1 MSSSRPCLNSAYS
14 HRVEMDRKHA
24 GGTSTSPRK
33 NRLRSDSSIYS
44 STSRRTTAS
53 QATLKR
59 THISQDP
66 NSPQRKQGQ
75 MIATMSSFS
84 STKPSTPKRIVAK
97 STSSISS
104 FGNRSSS
111 SHSSSGK
118 ESSPEVRRKNH
129 SPKSS
134 VSKTVPLSNREPSKS
149 QNPTKKLPGSPT
161 TSRRKNLNNQ
171 TRKKSVL
178 QGKNNRKVESSSS
191 PSKSSP
197 SNKKKI
203 QPSKRDIPTRTR
215 GNPNK
220 NNTSGKIPRQ
230 RNSPNTKKKLS
241 QQNRNKV
248 ESDAAK
254 SNRAKSQ
261 EQSKLIP
268 VSNIQIAES
277 QHFDEVSQS
286 NQSNISPIHDSVVEE
301 NKNINE
307 ETKQKEPFKSKYN
320 LHLALNNCAWEDLY
334 NLLRELSVHTD
345 QIFPE
350 INVKS
355 NDDASVLHTACW
367 KAPVGLIHIIIKLLP
382 TQGDQAKSLYL
393 KQDKDGN
400 TPLHLLCAN
409 IMPYYDEHSKAVLD
423 TSVME
428 TLISKAP
435 EVLTMQNIQG
445 ETPLHLF
452 VTSYA
457 TSTSKFSTFQPSF
470 DITSQTTEALSKIFD
485 NLPSKQYA
493 MIKDNTGATA
503 FHAAIASGADESILM
518 TYLDYCPAVC
528 KVEDSNGMLP
538 LHYAGAFLNIQAS
551 VVKRM
556 IEVYQ
561 YGTCH
566 KSKFGDTPLHV
577 LVRNSADDVALNE
590 TDQVGK
596 KKLLNRNAIQI
607 LELLMGNPK
616 LTLMEDGKSLNEGY
630 DPLFIT
636 NNEQVS

>member
-1 MSSSRPCLNSAYS
+1 MN
-14 HRVEMDRKHA
+14 RKHA
-24 GGTSTSPRK
+24 GGTSISPRK

-53 QATLKR
+53 QTTLKR
-59 THISQDP
+59 NHISQDP
-66 NSPQRKQGQ
+66 NTRQRKQGQ
-75 MIATMSSFS
+75 MIATMSSS
-84 STKPSTPKRIVAK
+84 PEKPSTPKRIVAK

-118 ESSPEVRRKNH
+118 ESSPKLRSKSR

-134 VSKTVPLSNREPSKS
+134 VSINAPSSNRESPKI
-149 QNPTKKLPGSPT
+149 QRPKKKLPGPP
-161 TSRRKNLNNQ
+161 SRQKNLNNQ
-171 TRKKSVL
+171 ATRKSL
-178 QGKNNRKVESSSS
+178 LHGKNKVESSSS
-191 PSKSSP
+191 SKISP

-203 QPSKRDIPTRTR
+203 QPSKRDISTRTR
-215 GNPNK
+215 GKPNK
-220 NNTSGKIPRQ
+220 DNASEKIVRQ

-248 ESDAAK
+248 DGNTAK
-254 SNRAKSQ
+254 SNKARG
-261 EQSKLIP
+261 QSKLFPI
-268 VSNIQIAES
+268 SNIQIAES

-301 NKNINE
+301 NKNNNE
-307 ETKQKEPFKSKYN
+307 ETKDIEPYKSKYN

-345 QIFPE
+345 QIMPE
-350 INVKS
+350 ISVKS

-382 TQGDQAKSLYL
+382 TQGDQAKTLYL
-393 KQDKDGN
+393 KKDKDGN

-409 IMPYYDEHSKAVLD
+409 LMPYNDEHSKPVLD
-423 TSVME
+423 ISVME
-428 TLISKAP
+428 TLITKAP

-457 TSTSKFSTFQPSF
+457 ASISKFTTFQPSF
-470 DITSQTTEALSKIFD
+470 DITSKTTEALSKIFD

-493 MIKDNTGATA
+493 MIKDNTGATP
-503 FHAAIASGADESILM
+503 FHAALASGADESILM
-518 TYLDYCPAVC
+518 TYLDYCPAIC
-528 KVEDSNGMLP
+528 KVEDGNGMLP
-538 LHYAGAFLNIQAS
+538 LHYAGAFLNIQAA
-551 VVKRM
+551 VVKKM

-566 KSKFGDTPLHV
+566 ESKFGDTPLHV

-607 LELLMGNPK
+607 LEELMGNPK